1 MHWPN
6 ASALIPPRL
15 LAAHPELIHDT
26 NFLNALLKRH
36 NRLKQGGRSQDSPL
50 LLVCPL
56 ESCTRL
62 AKMGRSCPAHC
73 MDLPSCPPARGD
85 GQARLP
91 WLKKQLKVVRTLLP
105 PHPQPLA
112 NTPRLL
118 LITTTY
124 THTEQLVRL
133 EHLAASLAGEPNL
146 LWLVVEDEV
155 TTSPLVANLLSSREP
170 PIPFVHLAYGPT
182 RKGGNA
188 QRNVA
193 LKYIRDK
200 KLEGIVYNMDDD
212 NAYHP
217 KLWNAL
223 RRVQPNRVGVLAVR
237 RGVFPPPRCDG
248 RFLPLMLRE
257 KRVLR
262 IERPLYD
269 NATGEF
275 VRFEAGWCKKRSWM
289 SRKYGVRKF
298 CVDMGGFAFD
308 SRLLWPL
315 SGELWSYTGHGG
327 ESELIERLLGSSKRS
342 TPAINSGGGAASSSR
357 AAEPKELQPLANC
370 GRDVYVF
377 HNEYRIAPVAM
388 VEPEA
393 RCRGA

>member
-1 MHWPN
+1 
-6 ASALIPPRL
+6 
-15 LAAHPELIHDT
+15 
-26 NFLNALLKRH
+26 
-36 NRLKQGGRSQDSPL
+36 
-50 LLVCPL
+50 
-56 ESCTRL
+56 
-62 AKMGRSCPAHC
+62 
-73 MDLPSCPPARGD
+73 
-85 GQARLP
+85 
-91 WLKKQLKVVRTLLP
+91 
-105 PHPQPLA
+105 
-112 NTPRLL
+112 
-118 LITTTY
+118 
-124 THTEQLVRL
+124 
-133 EHLAASLAGEPNL
+133 
-146 LWLVVEDEV
+146 
-155 TTSPLVANLLSSREP
+155 
-170 PIPFVHLAYGPT
+170 
-182 RKGGNA
+182 
-188 QRNVA
+188 
-193 LKYIRDK
+193 
-200 KLEGIVYNMDDD
+200 MDDD